1 MTDRGIYVGKNNGP
15 SSKKKK
21 KKSEMR
27 SKALGKRRREGR
39 GRSVGKV
46 LLVVFSL
53 FLMG

>member
-15 SSKKKK
+15 SSKK

-39 GRSVGKV
+39 GRSVGNV
-46 LLVVFSL
+46 LLVVFTL